1 MLHLGLPRCVRGASV
16 RRFFENLD
24 LTVMDRLAAQ
34 PSAVRAELA
43 QLLKLSWPVV
53 ISRLGIMAMG
63 LSDAIVVGRY
73 SATQLGYHALAWA
86 PTSVIVTMAIGLLTG
101 VQVMTARAI
110 GEGRRHE
117 TGAVLRRGLSYSLWI
132 GSISMLVLVAGG
144 PAFLHAIGLEKDL
157 ADGSTRALLIFSLS
171 LPGYALSVAASF
183 WMEGLSRPGPGAW
196 FMWIANGLNL
206 AIDLLLVPGHFGI
219 PAMGAMGGAWAT
231 TGARTFLAVAML
243 SYIALMP
250 EARALGVFDKP
261 ERNRA
266 AEAEQRRIGFGAG
279 ASNFFEVAAF
289 ASMNIIAGWIGGLA
303 VAAWAIVLNVAAI
316 VFMVPLGVST
326 GAAVRVGRAYGARDI
341 AGVTRAG
348 KVAFAVMSVFGI
360 AISLIVWP
368 NAAFISGA
376 YTGSAATLAMAVPAL
391 AVSCLMYWPDCLQV
405 VTAATLR
412 ARGDVW
418 VPTYTHLASYVV
430 VMMPLA
436 WWLAIPCGMGI
447 LGLVVSIV
455 ISSVLSA
462 GLLLIRF
469 WILARRD
476 AQLGSA

>member
-1 MLHLGLPRCVRGASV
+1 
-16 RRFFENLD
+16 
-24 LTVMDRLAAQ
+24 MDRPAAQ
-34 PSAVRAELA
+34 TSSLPGGAPNPVRSELA
-43 QLLKLSWPVV
+43 RLLKLSWPVV

-110 GEGRRHE
+110 GEGRRNE

-132 GSISMLVLVAGG
+132 GAISAVVLALGG
-144 PAFLHAIGLEKDL
+144 PVFLHAIGLEKSL
-157 ADGSTRALLIFSLS
+157 ADGASRVLLVFCLS
-171 LPGYALSVAASF
+171 LPGYALSVSASF

-196 FMWIANGLNL
+196 AMWIANAINLGL
-206 AIDLLLVPGHFGI
+206 DLLLVPGTFGL
-219 PAMGAMGGAWAT
+219 PALGAMGGAWAT

-243 SYIALMP
+243 GYIALMP
-250 EARALGVFDKP
+250 EARTLGVFDKP

-303 VAAWAIVLNVAAI
+303 VAAWTIVLNVAAI
-316 VFMVPLGVST
+316 VFMAPLGLST
-326 GAAVRVGRAYGARDI
+326 GAAVRVGRAYGARDP
-341 AGVTRAG
+341 AGVIRAG
-348 KVAFAVMSVFGI
+348 VVAFSVTGVFGLLVSF
-360 AISLIVWP
+360 AIWP
-368 NAAFISGA
+368 NAALISSA
-376 YTGSAATLAMAVPAL
+376 YTNNPATLLMAIPAL
-391 AVSCLMYWPDCLQV
+391 ALSCLMYFPDSLQV
-405 VTAATLR
+405 VTAQSLR

-418 VPTYTHLASYVV
+418 VPTGTHLTSYIL

-436 WWLAIPCGMGI
+436 WWLAIPKGMGI
-447 LGLVVSIV
+447 IGMVWAVVIASF
-455 ISSVLSA
+455 ISG
-462 GLLLIRF
+462 GLLLGRF
-469 WILARRD
+469 WILSRR
-476 AQLGSA
+476 G

>member
-1 MLHLGLPRCVRGASV
+1 
-16 RRFFENLD
+16 
-24 LTVMDRLAAQ
+24 MDRPAAQ
-34 PSAVRAELA
+34 APSLPGGRPSARSELA
-43 QLLKLSWPVV
+43 QLLKLSWPLV

-73 SATQLGYHALAWA
+73 SATELGYHALAWA
-86 PTSVIVTMAIGLLTG
+86 PTSVVVTMAIGLLTG

-132 GSISMLVLVAGG
+132 GLASMLLLVAVG
-144 PAFLHAIGLEKDL
+144 PAFLHVIGLEKDL

-196 FMWIANGLNL
+196 FMWIANALNL

-231 TGARTFLAVAML
+231 TGARTFLAAAML

-250 EARALGVFDKP
+250 GARELGVFDKP

-279 ASNFFEVAAF
+279 ASNFFEVASF

-341 AGVTRAG
+341 PGVTRAG
-348 KVAFAVMSVFGI
+348 TVAFAVMSVFGI
-360 AISLIVWP
+360 AISLAVWP
-368 NAAFISGA
+368 SAAFIASA
-376 YTGSAATLAMAVPAL
+376 YTGSAATLAMAIPAL

-418 VPTYTHLASYVV
+418 VPTYTHLASYIV

-447 LGLVVSIV
+447 LGMVISIV
-455 ISSVLSA
+455 IASVISA

-476 AQLGSA
+476 AALSGA

>member
-1 MLHLGLPRCVRGASV
+1 
-16 RRFFENLD
+16 
-24 LTVMDRLAAQ
+24 MDRPAAQ
-34 PSAVRAELA
+34 ASSVAGGRSRPVRTELAELM
-43 QLLKLSWPVV
+43 KLSWPVV

-73 SATQLGYHALAWA
+73 SATQLGYHALGWA
-86 PTSVIVTMAIGLLTG
+86 PTSVVVTMAIGLLSG

-132 GSISMLVLVAGG
+132 GAISAGLLALGG
-144 PAFLHAIGLEKDL
+144 PPFLHAIGLEKSL
-157 ADGSTRALLIFSLS
+157 ADGASRVLLVFCLS
-171 LPGYALSVAASF
+171 LPPYALSTSASF

-196 FMWIANGLNL
+196 AMWIANGVNL
-206 AIDLLLVPGHFGI
+206 AFDLLLVPGTFGL
-219 PAMGAMGGAWAT
+219 PALGAMGGAWAT

-243 SYIALMP
+243 GYIALMP

-316 VFMVPLGVST
+316 VFMVPLGLST
-326 GAAVRVGRAYGARDI
+326 GAAVRVGRAYGARDP
-341 AGVTRAG
+341 AGVVRAG
-348 KVAFAVMSVFGI
+348 LIAFAVTGVFGVLVSI
-360 AISLIVWP
+360 AIWP
-368 NAAFISGA
+368 NAALISSA
-376 YTGSAATLAMAVPAL
+376 YTGNPLTLAMAIPAL
-391 AVSCLMYWPDCLQV
+391 ALSCLMYFPDALQV
-405 VTAATLR
+405 VTAQALR

-418 VPTYTHLASYVV
+418 LPSGTHLASYVGI
-430 VMMPLA
+430 MMPLA
-436 WWLAIPCGMGI
+436 WWLAIPMGLHI
-447 LGLVVSIV
+447 MGLVWAVV
-455 ISSVLSA
+455 IASVVSA
-462 GLLLIRF
+462 GLLLARF
-469 WILARRD
+469 WMLSRR
-476 AQLGSA
+476 G